1 MNHRNIAILKIKSA
15 YYCCITRGITKI
27 EAINLMKNIDLTK
40 NRETLKKLLKLNIKN
55 NF

>member
-1 MNHRNIAILKIKSA
+1 MNHRNIAILKIKNA
-15 YYCCITRGITKI
+15 YYCCIIRGITKI